1 MLRQHPFIVAG
12 PTAPGTGTSKQ
23 HVHGGEGS
31 TWTFR
36 VDPQAQQSS
45 MRPAYPTRIPLSTS
59 TPGMHSALLSPP
71 HSLQTVFPILWA
83 LKPFPQ
89 ASLEV
94 GTNHSPHWSLYPAP
108 SPQEVQAPI
117 LCFLNLLSSFHEC
130 EFYVPAMLEGLTV
143 QEPSSIELGGSP
155 V

>member
-1 MLRQHPFIVAG
+1 MLRQQLFIVAG
-12 PTAPGTGTSKQ
+12 LTALGMGTSTQ
-23 HVHGGEGS
+23 HMHGGEGS

-36 VDPQAQQSS
+36 GDPQAQQSS

-59 TPGMHSALLSPP
+59 TPGMHSDPLSQP
-71 HSLQTVFPILWA
+71 HSLRTFFPNLWA

-94 GTNHSPHWSLYPAP
+94 GTTHSPHWSLCPAP

-130 EFYVPAMLEGLTV
+130 EFCVPATLEGPHRT
-143 QEPSSIELGGSP
+143 GTF
-155 V
+155 

>member
-1 MLRQHPFIVAG
+1 MLRQQPFTVAG
-12 PTAPGTGTSKQ
+12 PTVPGTGTSTY
-23 HVHGGEGS
+23 HTNGREAS
-31 TWTFR
+31 TWAFG
-36 VDPQAQQSS
+36 VDPQAQENST
-45 MRPAYPTRIPLSTS
+45 RPAIPTLIPLSTP

-71 HSLQTVFPILWA
+71 HSLRTFFPILWA

-94 GTNHSPHWSLYPAP
+94 GTTHSPRWCLCPPP

-130 EFYVPAMLEGLTV
+130 ESWLPATQEGPHRT
-143 QEPSSIELGGSP
+143 GTF
-155 V
+155 